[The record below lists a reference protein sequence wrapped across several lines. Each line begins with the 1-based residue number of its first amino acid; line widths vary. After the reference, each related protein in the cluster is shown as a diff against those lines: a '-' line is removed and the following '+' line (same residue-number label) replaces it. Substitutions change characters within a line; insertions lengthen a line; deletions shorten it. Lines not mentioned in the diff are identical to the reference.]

1 MREKLQTTSIPDLVF
16 EDIEGHLI
24 KFSELYDYH
33 KFLGSGA
40 FGFVVA
46 ALDRETGESLAL
58 KVIPFLIFVDYRQ
71 KQLILSKST
80 NKGSRDFKKHSSSS

>member
-1 MREKLQTTSIPDLVF
+1 MREKLSTTSIPDMVF
-16 EDIEGHLI
+16 EDIEGHTS

-46 ALDRETGESLAL
+46 ALDKQTGESLAL
-58 KVIPFLIFVDYRQ
+58 KV
-71 KQLILSKST
+71 
-80 NKGSRDFKKHSSSS
+80 SSFI